1 MELFSDENSTRNN
14 IIQLLKKNS
23 GMSIEELS
31 EKIKITPMGVRQHLL
46 ALEKKGIVSYI
57 SRRHGI
63 GRPGFIYMLTEA
75 ADGYFPNAYDNFAL
89 GLLRDIKKHEGTEK
103 IDQIFNWRKERLLNM
118 NRTALAGREGIDDMV
133 TGLKQFLEDNG
144 HLVELSRNNG
154 HYHLKQ
160 FHCPISKIAKEFREA
175 CRHELDMYREL
186 LGKKV
191 TREHTMSEG
200 APACLYIIPRSKKSN

>member
-1 MELFSDENSTRNN
+1 MELFSDENSTRSN

-23 GMSIEELS
+23 GMSIEDLS

-46 ALEKKGIVSYI
+46 ALEKKGIVSYV

-75 ADGYFPNAYDNFAL
+75 ANDYFPNAYDNFAL

-103 IDQIFNWRKERLLNM
+103 IDQIFSWRKERMLKM
-118 NRTALAGREGIDDMV
+118 NRAALAGREGIDDML

-160 FHCPISKIAKEFREA
+160 FHCPISKIAADFREA
-175 CRHELDMYREL
+175 CRHELDMYKEL

-200 APACLYIIPRSKKSN
+200 APVCLYIIPGSKK